1 MLDRTSR
8 KFLDYLDSLP
18 EDTLEYSAENKFLAN
33 FDGPSSF
40 YAMIRHLE
48 SIGYVEIIKSQR
60 GTSIGVRLS
69 HIGLKR
75 KEFRRLEILKYL
87 EEKWIDMLALVVSLL
102 ALFISIL
109 SLILKTPE
117 P

>member
-18 EDTLEYSAENKFLAN
+18 EDTLNYSSKNEFLVN
-33 FDGPSSF
+33 FDTISSF

-48 SIGYVEIIKSQR
+48 STGYIEIIKTQK
-60 GTSIGVRLS
+60 GTSVGVRLS

-87 EEKWIDMLALVVSLL
+87 EDKWVDMLALVVSLA
-102 ALFISIL
+102 ALIISIL
-109 SLILKTPE
+109 SLLLKAQTP
-117 P
+117 